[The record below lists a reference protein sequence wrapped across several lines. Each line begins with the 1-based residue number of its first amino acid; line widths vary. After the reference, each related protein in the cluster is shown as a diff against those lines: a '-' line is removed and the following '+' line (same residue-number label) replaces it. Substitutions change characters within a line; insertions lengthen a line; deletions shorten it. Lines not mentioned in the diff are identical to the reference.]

1 MTRPPPSLT
10 AEQPSTKPVGAIQE
24 SPADAKKPRHCE
36 EPTGDAPQGGLSCPS
51 GNSPSGNPVDS
62 PGCSVD
68 HGIATPCGLA
78 MTRWSAAGPSTLHY
92 WHRGN
97 GTGAVPYG
105 PHWPPELPGC
115 RSGGFTRVTSSNI
128 HQSRVCQRRLAAAK
142 TKGPPGGRVVL
153 LSDSGE
159 GGRNRLEEAFAV
171 RHCQPDASH
180 YSKEPQF
187 RQSLESKINT

>member
-1 MTRPPPSLT
+1 MTTQPKTTTSLR
-10 AEQPSTKPVGAIQE
+10 GA
-24 SPADAKKPRHCE
+24 DRRR
-36 EPTGDAPQGGLSCPS
+36 
-51 GNSPSGNPVDS
+51 GNPVDS

-68 HGIATPCGLA
+68 HGIATSGFALLA
-78 MTRWSAAGPSTLHY
+78 MTRWSAAGPSTLHC

-105 PHWPPELPGC
+105 PHWSPALPGC
-115 RSGGFTRVTSSNI
+115 RSGGFTRLPSSNI
-128 HQSRVCQRRLAAAK
+128 HQSRVCQRPLAAK

-180 YSKEPQF
+180 YSKEPKF